1 MEVKNEGKTL
11 FFHTPQASEVKN
23 LHRYT
28 IAGKVVGNTL
38 YLGIAKCGKK
48 DVFKRSTGRK
58 IAEIRLNSG
67 MEKPE
72 APGLK
77 RKFCA
82 IPFEVMI
89 GHKGFA
95 KAFVEKAILTV
106 KTVDTK
112 WCRVDFDA
120 LRMDKLRRKQRKE
133 NPSAQLQ
140 VVE

>member
-1 MEVKNEGKTL
+1 MEIKGKEEKTL

-23 LHRYT
+23 LYRYT
-28 IAGKVVGNTL
+28 IAGIVMENTL
-38 YLGIAKCGKK
+38 YIGISRCSKK
-48 DVFKRSTGRK
+48 DTFKRSTGRK
-58 IAEIRLNSG
+58 IAEVRMRSG
-67 MEKPE
+67 IKDPG

-82 IPFEVMI
+82 VPFEIMI

-95 KAFVEKAILTV
+95 KAFVDQAILTV

-112 WCRVDFDA
+112 WAKVDFDA
-120 LRMDKLRRKQRKE
+120 LRRRRLESKSVRK
-133 NPSAQLQ
+133 PAQLT